1 MTCIYIKGNYNTV
14 RRKLANL
21 VYSKGHA
28 KISRGFS
35 RKKESRL
42 RAEEGR
48 ARDGMAR
55 RTIVFGTKG
64 EARAVVGSK
73 SKGEVE
79 AEDLDCPTTR
89 I

>member
-1 MTCIYIKGNYNTV
+1 M
-14 RRKLANL
+14 
-21 VYSKGHA
+21 
-28 KISRGFS
+28 
-35 RKKESRL
+35 